1 MVSIEKVSEQTGHL
15 MLTIDGAVL
24 TSSGDLENDERIA
37 NIVTNLI
44 SLTDKVDPKAFSSN
58 EGFEKISIVYDDH
71 CYIICLSNKK
81 VHVVKKRLV
90 DKSANTSISSQPLID
105 I

>member
-1 MVSIEKVSEQTGHL
+1 MSLV
-15 MLTIDGAVL
+15 
-24 TSSGDLENDERIA
+24 
-37 NIVTNLI
+37 
-44 SLTDKVDPKAFSSN
+44 SLTDKIDPKAFSSN

-81 VHVVKKRLV
+81 IHVIKKKLS
-90 DKSANTSISSQPLID
+90 SATASTSQHLID